1 MAKTASQ
8 IAAEREKE
16 LAEISAIQASRD
28 AIEAKQ
34 REDPSAYK
42 SFSQRRDS
50 VDMDKIQEYVN
61 DQAQE
66 IASDRED
73 AAKIREEAIAAG
85 TWKTA
90 GSTEPAEETQSSES
104 SFKFT
109 QEQIK
114 QHEIS
119 QLQDAGS
126 LAVIPK
132 QASQL
137 DGSSLG
143 NSIGTGGVVAQ
154 IINPGADDSEAY
166 TLVIGSI
173 VGFILGIVVMFI
185 FLKIRIKKIKA
196 KHEEELKKLKTECDI
211 KVTEA
216 RSALDRMLIIAS
228 QK

>member
-1 MAKTASQ
+1 MAKTTSQ
-8 IAAEREKE
+8 IQAENRIER
-16 LAEISAIQASRD
+16 AEIAAIQASRD
-28 AIEAKQ
+28 AIEEKQ
-34 REDPSAYK
+34 KVTWE
-42 SFSQRRDS
+42 QVWDS
-50 VDMDKIQEYVN
+50 YGGWE
-61 DQAQE
+61 E
-66 IASDRED
+66 DREN
-73 AAKIREEAIAAG
+73 AAQIREEAIAAG

-185 FLKIRIKKIKA
+185 FLKIRIRKIKA
-196 KHEEELKKLKTECDI
+196 KHEEELKKLKAECDI

-216 RSALDRMLIIAS
+216 RSALDRMLVIAS